1 MSKEFTFR
9 ELELLV
15 SSINVSQKDIVL
27 ELKRDIHSFAYS
39 VYIYKTF
46 GSHARHFTTLNEV
59 YEYICGV
66 KDTLESLR

>member
-1 MSKEFTFR
+1 MENVITFR
-9 ELELLV
+9 EVELLV

-27 ELKRDIHSFAYS
+27 ELKRDIHSFPYS

-46 GSHARHFTTLNEV
+46 GSHARHFTHLNEV

-66 KDTLESLR
+66 KDTLESLK